1 MTQETRR
8 RIEAVRY
15 WLEALPAE
23 QHAGSHEIR
32 TPRFSRGIE
41 MRPETVEALHV
52 GRFSDGIEAL
62 PEDAGWKRH
71 IGRFSD
77 GIEALPEDAPSKQH
91 IGRYSDGAESHAVHD
106 PRPAA

>member
-23 QHAGSHEIR
+23 RQTGADEVR

-41 MRPETVEALHV
+41 MRPAPLERLHV

-62 PEDAGWKRH
+62 PEDAGWKGH

-77 GIEALPEDAPSKQH
+77 GIEALPEDLPSKRH
-91 IGRYSDGAESHAVHD
+91 IGRFSDGAGTHAVHG